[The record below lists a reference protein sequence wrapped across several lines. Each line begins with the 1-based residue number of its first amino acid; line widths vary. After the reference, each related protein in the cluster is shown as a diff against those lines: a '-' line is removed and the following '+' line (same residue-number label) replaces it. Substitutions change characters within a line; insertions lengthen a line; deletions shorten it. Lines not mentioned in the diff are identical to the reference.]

1 MAELADA
8 SVSNTDGATHPGSSP
23 GPGTSTT
30 TVDLMVFSRCFFI
43 ASRLGYAFPKSI
55 GDASPDQTP
64 PLRSEAELGGAN
76 GYQSNV

>member
-1 MAELADA
+1 
-8 SVSNTDGATHPGSSP
+8 
-23 GPGTSTT
+23 
-30 TVDLMVFSRCFFI
+30 MVFSRCFVI